1 MNSFVFG
8 DFKAEIDVTDVSF
21 VETYEGAA
29 EAYNEEIRKVPQ
41 DGKASEQMRCMC
53 EVFFRAF
60 DRIFGEGTHEKM
72 FGNKMSVD
80 ACVQAFQELVR
91 TMGDYSETLKK
102 MEMDMLPAAKPQ
114 KGRSKK

>member
-1 MNSFVFG
+1 
-8 DFKAEIDVTDVSF
+8 
-21 VETYEGAA
+21 
-29 EAYNEEIRKVPQ
+29 
-41 DGKASEQMRCMC
+41 
-53 EVFFRAF
+53 
-60 DRIFGEGTHEKM
+60 M

-91 TMGDYSETLKK
+91 TMGDYTETLKK